1 MDDTQRT
8 GWQKRILLF
17 LTSQC
22 ITLFGSTLVQMALV
36 WYATMQ
42 TSSGVWVAAFTV
54 CSYLPQFLIS
64 FIGGVWADRY
74 HRKKLIIG
82 ADLLIAFVTFVM
94 VLAIPHI
101 SSEPA
106 LLGGLLVMSVIRSL
120 GAGIQTPAVNAVIP
134 QLVPEDQ
141 LMRYNGIN
149 ATMQS
154 IVNFAAPAAA
164 GAVFAISTLRM
175 TLMIDIVTAILG
187 TGLLSCLALPKQNT
201 SIEKASVFS
210 DMKIGVKYA
219 FADKLIG
226 KLLIIYGLFTFFC
239 VPAGYLAGLL
249 VRRVFG
255 DTYWYLTAVEVGMV
269 FTRQLLSLTGA
280 SDNILNYAEKY
291 LRIIFAG
298 SLFVNFFQSANM
310 VIRGEGQLKKAMTII
325 ASGAI
330 LNIILDPIFISI
342 LNPYGMGIE
351 AAAYATIFSQFVQA
365 AITLWYFK
373 KKSPHVKIGRIRID
387 GELLPQVLSV
397 GVSALLMQIL
407 TLVQQTVIYRVA
419 SNYGGETSQLLLG
432 AALRFWNFS
441 FVPLWGISQGFQ
453 PAAGTNYGAKDYD
466 RVKTLTRVFI
476 TAATLLSL
484 VFYIPAELFPEKIL
498 SMFLTTPG
506 IAASGATNFRIMF
519 STYVLQGSFMI
530 AVTLFQSLG
539 KAKKATWLVLF
550 RQIILFIPL
559 CVVLPMIGGMGIR
572 GVWLAIALTDAILVV
587 ITVSMMLYE
596 FGKLPETSSVNR

>member
-134 QLVPEDQ
+134 QLAPEDQ

-187 TGLLSCLALPKQNT
+187 TGLLSCLALPKQNI

-226 KLLIIYGLFTFFC
+226 KLFNHLRTIHF
-239 VPAGYLAGLL
+239 LL
-249 VRRVFG
+249 CSSR
-255 DTYWYLTAVEVGMV
+255 
-269 FTRQLLSLTGA
+269 LSCRTSCSA
-280 SDNILNYAEKY
+280 S
-291 LRIIFAG
+291 
-298 SLFVNFFQSANM
+298 
-310 VIRGEGQLKKAMTII
+310 IR
-325 ASGAI
+325 
-330 LNIILDPIFISI
+330 
-342 LNPYGMGIE
+342 
-351 AAAYATIFSQFVQA
+351 
-365 AITLWYFK
+365 
-373 KKSPHVKIGRIRID
+373 
-387 GELLPQVLSV
+387 
-397 GVSALLMQIL
+397 
-407 TLVQQTVIYRVA
+407 
-419 SNYGGETSQLLLG
+419 
-432 AALRFWNFS
+432 
-441 FVPLWGISQGFQ
+441 
-453 PAAGTNYGAKDYD
+453 
-466 RVKTLTRVFI
+466 
-476 TAATLLSL
+476 
-484 VFYIPAELFPEKIL
+484 
-498 SMFLTTPG
+498 
-506 IAASGATNFRIMF
+506 
-519 STYVLQGSFMI
+519 
-530 AVTLFQSLG
+530 
-539 KAKKATWLVLF
+539 
-550 RQIILFIPL
+550 
-559 CVVLPMIGGMGIR
+559 
-572 GVWLAIALTDAILVV
+572 
-587 ITVSMMLYE
+587 
-596 FGKLPETSSVNR
+596 